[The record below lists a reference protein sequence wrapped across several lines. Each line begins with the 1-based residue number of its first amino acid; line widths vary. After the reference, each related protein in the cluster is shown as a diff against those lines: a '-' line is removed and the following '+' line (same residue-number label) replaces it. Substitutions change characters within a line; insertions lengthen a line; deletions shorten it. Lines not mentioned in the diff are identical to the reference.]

1 MIGTTDGFLSDK
13 SIRKLNDSVNT
24 TLSMTPNPIFIGG
37 GNFCLSNPES
47 GSPVFSC
54 TGQTGLQ
61 MADVKTD
68 NISSTEFGK
77 LFFEFKPR
85 FIALAYRYVRD
96 RETAEDLVSD
106 SFMTFWEMHET
117 LPADINVPAYIL
129 TSVKNRCLN
138 HLNAQIRHRRAEQDM
153 HSTLTR
159 RLQADVRSLSACD
172 PDLLFSEEIRAIL
185 KQAVRKMP
193 KMTRSVFLL
202 SRIRNMTYSEIAAE
216 LGISV
221 SHVNFEIRRALN
233 LMRSELKDYLPA
245 VLITL
250 ILSSRW

>member
-1 MIGTTDGFLSDK
+1 
-13 SIRKLNDSVNT
+13 
-24 TLSMTPNPIFIGG
+24 
-37 GNFCLSNPES
+37 
-47 GSPVFSC
+47 
-54 TGQTGLQ
+54 
-61 MADVKTD
+61 
-68 NISSTEFGK
+68 
-77 LFFEFKPR
+77 
-85 FIALAYRYVRD
+85 
-96 RETAEDLVSD
+96 
-106 SFMTFWEMHET
+106 
-117 LPADINVPAYIL
+117 
-129 TSVKNRCLN
+129 
-138 HLNAQIRHRRAEQDM
+138 M

-233 LMRSELKDYLPA
+233 LMRFELKDYLAPQGCQESVPIFFSKKLA
-245 VLITL
+245 FFTTYPLRVFVIT
-250 ILSSRW
+250 I

>member
-1 MIGTTDGFLSDK
+1 
-13 SIRKLNDSVNT
+13 
-24 TLSMTPNPIFIGG
+24 
-37 GNFCLSNPES
+37 
-47 GSPVFSC
+47 
-54 TGQTGLQ
+54 

-68 NISSTEFGK
+68 SISSTEFGK

-138 HLNAQIRHRRAEQDM
+138 HLNRRAEQDM

-245 VLITL
+245 VLIIL

>member
-1 MIGTTDGFLSDK
+1 
-13 SIRKLNDSVNT
+13 
-24 TLSMTPNPIFIGG
+24 
-37 GNFCLSNPES
+37 
-47 GSPVFSC
+47 
-54 TGQTGLQ
+54 
-61 MADVKTD
+61 MADVKTCS
-68 NISSTEFGK
+68 ISSTEFGK

-106 SFMTFWEMHET
+106 SFMTFWEMHEN

-138 HLNAQIRHRRAEQDM
+138 HLNAQIRHRRAERDM

-159 RLQADVRSLSACD
+159 RLDADVRSLSGCD
-172 PDLLFSEEIRAIL
+172 PDLLFSEEIRTIL

-193 KMTRSVFLL
+193 KMTRNVFLL
-202 SRIRNMTYSEIAAE
+202 SRVRNMTYSEIAAE

-221 SHVNFEIRRALN
+221 SHVNFEIRRALS
-233 LMRSELKDYLPA
+233 LMRTELKDYLPA

-250 ILSSRW
+250 LLSSRW

>member
-1 MIGTTDGFLSDK
+1 
-13 SIRKLNDSVNT
+13 
-24 TLSMTPNPIFIGG
+24 
-37 GNFCLSNPES
+37 
-47 GSPVFSC
+47 
-54 TGQTGLQ
+54 

-245 VLITL
+245 VLIIL
-250 ILSSRW
+250 IFSSRW

>member
-1 MIGTTDGFLSDK
+1 
-13 SIRKLNDSVNT
+13 
-24 TLSMTPNPIFIGG
+24 
-37 GNFCLSNPES
+37 
-47 GSPVFSC
+47 
-54 TGQTGLQ
+54 
-61 MADVKTD
+61 MADVKTGS
-68 NISSTEFGK
+68 ISSTEFGK

-138 HLNAQIRHRRAEQDM
+138 HLNAHMRQRVVIAIA
-153 HSTLTR
+153 L
-159 RLQADVRSLSACD
+159 ACD
-172 PDLLFSEEIRAIL
+172 PDLLCSEEIRAIL

-233 LMRSELKDYLPA
+233 LMRFELKDYHPA

>member
-13 SIRKLNDSVNT
+13 SIRKLNDLVNT

-37 GNFCLSNPES
+37 GFLYWANPES

-54 TGQTGLQ
+54 IGQTGLQ

-68 NISSTEFGK
+68 SISSTEFGK

-138 HLNAQIRHRRAEQDM
+138 HLNAQIRHRKAEQDM

-233 LMRSELKDYLPA
+233 LMRFELKDYLPA

>member
-1 MIGTTDGFLSDK
+1 
-13 SIRKLNDSVNT
+13 
-24 TLSMTPNPIFIGG
+24 
-37 GNFCLSNPES
+37 
-47 GSPVFSC
+47 
-54 TGQTGLQ
+54 
-61 MADVKTD
+61 MADVKTGS
-68 NISSTEFGK
+68 ISSTEFGK

-159 RLQADVRSLSACD
+159 ARCR
-172 PDLLFSEEIRAIL
+172 PAIPTCSS
-185 KQAVRKMP
+185 P
-193 KMTRSVFLL
+193 KRFAPS
-202 SRIRNMTYSEIAAE
+202 
-216 LGISV
+216 
-221 SHVNFEIRRALN
+221 
-233 LMRSELKDYLPA
+233 
-245 VLITL
+245 
-250 ILSSRW
+250 

>member
-1 MIGTTDGFLSDK
+1 M
-13 SIRKLNDSVNT
+13 
-24 TLSMTPNPIFIGG
+24 
-37 GNFCLSNPES
+37 
-47 GSPVFSC
+47 
-54 TGQTGLQ
+54 
-61 MADVKTD
+61 
-68 NISSTEFGK
+68 
-77 LFFEFKPR
+77 
-85 FIALAYRYVRD
+85 
-96 RETAEDLVSD
+96 
-106 SFMTFWEMHET
+106 
-117 LPADINVPAYIL
+117 LPAQTAALQYKAKDGKVYN
-129 TSVKNRCLN
+129 LN
-138 HLNAQIRHRRAEQDM
+138 LIDTPGHVDFSYEV
-153 HSTLTR
+153 S
-159 RLQADVRSLSACD
+159 RSLSACD

-233 LMRSELKDYLPA
+233 LMRFELKDYLPA

>member
-1 MIGTTDGFLSDK
+1 
-13 SIRKLNDSVNT
+13 
-24 TLSMTPNPIFIGG
+24 
-37 GNFCLSNPES
+37 
-47 GSPVFSC
+47 
-54 TGQTGLQ
+54 
-61 MADVKTD
+61 MADVKTGS
-68 NISSTEFGK
+68 ISSTEFGK

-138 HLNAQIRHRRAEQDM
+138 HLNAQIRHRKAEQDM

-233 LMRSELKDYLPA
+233 LMRSELKDYLRPC
-245 VLITL
+245 
-250 ILSSRW
+250 

>member
-1 MIGTTDGFLSDK
+1 
-13 SIRKLNDSVNT
+13 
-24 TLSMTPNPIFIGG
+24 
-37 GNFCLSNPES
+37 
-47 GSPVFSC
+47 
-54 TGQTGLQ
+54 
-61 MADVKTD
+61 MADVKTGS
-68 NISSTEFGK
+68 ISSTEFGK

-159 RLQADVRSLSACD
+159 RLQADVRSLSAYD

-202 SRIRNMTYSEIAAE
+202 SRLRNMTYSEIAAE

>member
-37 GNFCLSNPES
+37 GNFGWANPES

-245 VLITL
+245 VLIIL

>member
-1 MIGTTDGFLSDK
+1 MTGGK
-13 SIRKLNDSVNT
+13 KNSIT
-24 TLSMTPNPIFIGG
+24 
-37 GNFCLSNPES
+37 
-47 GSPVFSC
+47 
-54 TGQTGLQ
+54 
-61 MADVKTD
+61 
-68 NISSTEFGK
+68 STEFGK

-96 RETAEDLVSD
+96 KGIAEDLVSD
-106 SFMTFWEMHET
+106 SFMTFWEIHEN
-117 LPADINVPAYIL
+117 LPEDINAPAYIL

-138 HLNAQIRHRRAEQDM
+138 HLNAQIRHRKAEQDM

-159 RLQADVRSLSACD
+159 RLHADVRSLAACD
-172 PDLLFSEEIRAIL
+172 PDLLFSEEIRAIM

-193 KMTRSVFLL
+193 KMTRNVFIL
-202 SRIRNMTYSEIAAE
+202 SRLKNKTYAEIAAE

-233 LMRSELKDYLPA
+233 LMRTELKDYLPA

-250 ILSSRW
+250 LLSGRW

>member
-1 MIGTTDGFLSDK
+1 
-13 SIRKLNDSVNT
+13 
-24 TLSMTPNPIFIGG
+24 
-37 GNFCLSNPES
+37 
-47 GSPVFSC
+47 
-54 TGQTGLQ
+54 

-138 HLNAQIRHRRAEQDM
+138 HLNAQIRHRKAEQDM

-159 RLQADVRSLSACD
+159 RLQADSERTSACD

-250 ILSSRW
+250 ILSSLW

>member
-1 MIGTTDGFLSDK
+1 MK
-13 SIRKLNDSVNT
+13 
-24 TLSMTPNPIFIGG
+24 
-37 GNFCLSNPES
+37 EE
-47 GSPVFSC
+47 
-54 TGQTGLQ
+54 
-61 MADVKTD
+61 
-68 NISSTEFGK
+68 ISFTQ
-77 LFFEFKPR
+77 
-85 FIALAYRYVRD
+85 
-96 RETAEDLVSD
+96 
-106 SFMTFWEMHET
+106 
-117 LPADINVPAYIL
+117 VPFDYPL
-129 TSVKNRCLN
+129 CLN
-138 HLNAQIRHRRAEQDM
+138 GQCPKAATCLRQLAMQSMPTEKDYWKIISPKRLATVKGECPFYRSSQKARYAKGFMNMLNYLNAQIRHRRAEQDM

-193 KMTRSVFLL
+193 KMTRNVFLL

-233 LMRSELKDYLPA
+233 LMRFELKDYLPA

>member
-1 MIGTTDGFLSDK
+1 
-13 SIRKLNDSVNT
+13 
-24 TLSMTPNPIFIGG
+24 
-37 GNFCLSNPES
+37 
-47 GSPVFSC
+47 
-54 TGQTGLQ
+54 

-138 HLNAQIRHRRAEQDM
+138 YLNAQI
-153 HSTLTR
+153 L
-159 RLQADVRSLSACD
+159 SL
-172 PDLLFSEEIRAIL
+172 IHI
-185 KQAVRKMP
+185 
-193 KMTRSVFLL
+193 
-202 SRIRNMTYSEIAAE
+202 
-216 LGISV
+216 
-221 SHVNFEIRRALN
+221 
-233 LMRSELKDYLPA
+233 
-245 VLITL
+245 
-250 ILSSRW
+250 

>member
-1 MIGTTDGFLSDK
+1 
-13 SIRKLNDSVNT
+13 
-24 TLSMTPNPIFIGG
+24 
-37 GNFCLSNPES
+37 
-47 GSPVFSC
+47 
-54 TGQTGLQ
+54 

-138 HLNAQIRHRRAEQDM
+138 HLNAQIRHRRA
-153 HSTLTR
+153 
-159 RLQADVRSLSACD
+159 VRS
-172 PDLLFSEEIRAIL
+172 PF
-185 KQAVRKMP
+185 
-193 KMTRSVFLL
+193 RSFFQKNLHFLL
-202 SRIRNMTYSEIAAE
+202 LTPSVCLLLLYNTNTWTIFYCRNT
-216 LGISV
+216 
-221 SHVNFEIRRALN
+221 
-233 LMRSELKDYLPA
+233 
-245 VLITL
+245 
-250 ILSSRW
+250 

>member
-1 MIGTTDGFLSDK
+1 
-13 SIRKLNDSVNT
+13 
-24 TLSMTPNPIFIGG
+24 
-37 GNFCLSNPES
+37 
-47 GSPVFSC
+47 
-54 TGQTGLQ
+54 
-61 MADVKTD
+61 
-68 NISSTEFGK
+68 
-77 LFFEFKPR
+77 
-85 FIALAYRYVRD
+85 
-96 RETAEDLVSD
+96 
-106 SFMTFWEMHET
+106 MHET
-117 LPADINVPAYIL
+117 LPADTNVPAYIL

-193 KMTRSVFLL
+193 KMTRNVFLL

-233 LMRSELKDYLPA
+233 LMRFELKDYLPA

-250 ILSSRW
+250 ILRLGGEIALRRAARSPFRSFSQKTCIFYYLPRPCVCYYYITRTHGRSFIAEIL

>member
-1 MIGTTDGFLSDK
+1 
-13 SIRKLNDSVNT
+13 
-24 TLSMTPNPIFIGG
+24 
-37 GNFCLSNPES
+37 
-47 GSPVFSC
+47 
-54 TGQTGLQ
+54 

-68 NISSTEFGK
+68 SISSTEFGK

-159 RLQADVRSLSACD
+159 RLQADVSACD
-172 PDLLFSEEIRAIL
+172 PDRLFSEEIRAIL

>member
-1 MIGTTDGFLSDK
+1 
-13 SIRKLNDSVNT
+13 
-24 TLSMTPNPIFIGG
+24 
-37 GNFCLSNPES
+37 
-47 GSPVFSC
+47 
-54 TGQTGLQ
+54 

-138 HLNAQIRHRRAEQDM
+138 HLNAQIRHRRAEQDI
-153 HSTLTR
+153 
-159 RLQADVRSLSACD
+159 QADVRSLSACD

>member
-1 MIGTTDGFLSDK
+1 
-13 SIRKLNDSVNT
+13 
-24 TLSMTPNPIFIGG
+24 
-37 GNFCLSNPES
+37 
-47 GSPVFSC
+47 
-54 TGQTGLQ
+54 

-172 PDLLFSEEIRAIL
+172 PDLLFSGRC
-185 KQAVRKMP
+185 KR
-193 KMTRSVFLL
+193 L
-202 SRIRNMTYSEIAAE
+202 SGSRQ
-216 LGISV
+216 
-221 SHVNFEIRRALN
+221 
-233 LMRSELKDYLPA
+233 K
-245 VLITL
+245 
-250 ILSSRW
+250 SSRQVLRSAAVAADFQADANGRRHG

>member
-1 MIGTTDGFLSDK
+1 
-13 SIRKLNDSVNT
+13 
-24 TLSMTPNPIFIGG
+24 
-37 GNFCLSNPES
+37 
-47 GSPVFSC
+47 
-54 TGQTGLQ
+54 
-61 MADVKTD
+61 MADVKTGS
-68 NISSTEFGK
+68 ISSTEFGK

-159 RLQADVRSLSACD
+159 RLLRSRPALLRRDSRHPETGSPQDAENDPQRIPVKPDQEYDIQRDRRRTGNFRQPCQFRNPPGAQLDALRTEGLPPGRADH
-172 PDLLFSEEIRAIL
+172 PDTFVPVV
-185 KQAVRKMP
+185 K
-193 KMTRSVFLL
+193 
-202 SRIRNMTYSEIAAE
+202 
-216 LGISV
+216 
-221 SHVNFEIRRALN
+221 
-233 LMRSELKDYLPA
+233 
-245 VLITL
+245 
-250 ILSSRW
+250 

>member
-1 MIGTTDGFLSDK
+1 
-13 SIRKLNDSVNT
+13 
-24 TLSMTPNPIFIGG
+24 
-37 GNFCLSNPES
+37 
-47 GSPVFSC
+47 
-54 TGQTGLQ
+54 
-61 MADVKTD
+61 
-68 NISSTEFGK
+68 
-77 LFFEFKPR
+77 
-85 FIALAYRYVRD
+85 
-96 RETAEDLVSD
+96 
-106 SFMTFWEMHET
+106 MTFWEMHET

-193 KMTRSVFLL
+193 KMTRNVFLL
-202 SRIRNMTYSEIAAE
+202 SRVRNMTYSEIAAE

-221 SHVNFEIRRALN
+221 SHVNFEIRRALS
-233 LMRSELKDYLPA
+233 LMRTELKDYLPA

-250 ILSSRW
+250 LLSSRW

>member
-1 MIGTTDGFLSDK
+1 
-13 SIRKLNDSVNT
+13 
-24 TLSMTPNPIFIGG
+24 
-37 GNFCLSNPES
+37 
-47 GSPVFSC
+47 
-54 TGQTGLQ
+54 

-85 FIALAYRYVRD
+85 FIALAYRNVRD

-106 SFMTFWEMHET
+106 SFMTFWEMHEN

-159 RLQADVRSLSACD
+159 R
-172 PDLLFSEEIRAIL
+172 
-185 KQAVRKMP
+185 
-193 KMTRSVFLL
+193 
-202 SRIRNMTYSEIAAE
+202 IRNMTYSEIAAE

-233 LMRSELKDYLPA
+233 LMRFELKDYLPA

>member
-1 MIGTTDGFLSDK
+1 
-13 SIRKLNDSVNT
+13 
-24 TLSMTPNPIFIGG
+24 
-37 GNFCLSNPES
+37 
-47 GSPVFSC
+47 
-54 TGQTGLQ
+54 

-68 NISSTEFGK
+68 SISSTEFGK

-85 FIALAYRYVRD
+85 VIALAYRYVRD

-106 SFMTFWEMHET
+106 CFMTFWAMHET

-129 TSVKNRCLN
+129 TSVKTRCLN

-153 HSTLTR
+153 HSPLPR

-233 LMRSELKDYLPA
+233 LMRAELKDYLPA

-250 ILSSRW
+250 ILSSWW

>member
-1 MIGTTDGFLSDK
+1 
-13 SIRKLNDSVNT
+13 
-24 TLSMTPNPIFIGG
+24 
-37 GNFCLSNPES
+37 
-47 GSPVFSC
+47 
-54 TGQTGLQ
+54 

-138 HLNAQIRHRRAEQDM
+138 HLNAQIRKAEQDM
-153 HSTLTR
+153 HSTLPR